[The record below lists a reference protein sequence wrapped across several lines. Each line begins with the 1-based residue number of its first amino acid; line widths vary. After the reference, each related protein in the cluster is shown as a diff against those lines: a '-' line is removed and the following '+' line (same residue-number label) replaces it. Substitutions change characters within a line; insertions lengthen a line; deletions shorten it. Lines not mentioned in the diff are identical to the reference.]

1 MKTIKTLVDYTK
13 SKKKYQLE
21 KKDYFYIEPIR
32 DIEEYI
38 RNEKSVAG
46 IGLALDF
53 ISSWFHYNYIYS
65 FLTTTDSAAN
75 DLSSLAKST
84 LLGIEANNWDFFLG
98 KNHEKYYSAIP
109 FQNAIKHFSQALLLG
124 WDTLAV
130 NYGKLLIKMLYGKQY
145 KGWHSA
151 YKHAWFMLEIFCK
164 WQGIELDYSR
174 LSYPEDMKVYAQAL
188 QHWDTNDNELLSKL
202 VNELVDFHISE
213 SDEYERKNHIPDFSS
228 ADYFIFPVEILLW
241 LNIRERMNFAKYT
254 PNNDLLKM
262 SINNW
267 QIQKV
272 AIPVIEVVE
281 KAKTKLLSEY
291 PNTHF
296 DL

>member
-1 MKTIKTLVDYTK
+1 M
-13 SKKKYQLE
+13 
-21 KKDYFYIEPIR
+21 
-32 DIEEYI
+32 
-38 RNEKSVAG
+38 
-46 IGLALDF
+46 
-53 ISSWFHYNYIYS
+53 
-65 FLTTTDSAAN
+65 
-75 DLSSLAKST
+75 
-84 LLGIEANNWDFFLG
+84 G

-124 WDTLAV
+124 WETLAV

-174 LSYPEDMKVYAQAL
+174 LNYPEDMKVYAQAL
-188 QHWDTNDNELLSKL
+188 QHWDTNDSELLSKL
-202 VNELVDFHISE
+202 VNELVDFHIAE

>member
-13 SKKKYQLE
+13 SKKKHQLE
-21 KKDYFYIEPIR
+21 KKDYFYIEPIK

-202 VNELVDFHISE
+202 VNELVDFHIAE

>member
-21 KKDYFYIEPIR
+21 KKDYFYIEPIK

-38 RNEKSVAG
+38 RNGKSVAG

-53 ISSWFHYNYIYS
+53 ISSWFHYNYIYF

-124 WDTLAV
+124 WETLAV

-174 LSYPEDMKVYAQAL
+174 LNYPEDMKVYAQAL
-188 QHWDTNDNELLSKL
+188 QHWDTNDSELLSKL
-202 VNELVDFHISE
+202 VNELVDFHIAE

>member
-202 VNELVDFHISE
+202 VNELVDFHIAE

-228 ADYFIFPVEILLW
+228 AYYFIFPVEILLW

>member
-13 SKKKYQLE
+13 SKKKHQLE

-202 VNELVDFHISE
+202 VNELVDFHIAE